1 MAGLD
6 YDLINRAIMRQGGS
20 PLPVPSATQTPL
32 DPATV
37 DALDGAM
44 GVPLGN
50 QALAQAEPIPNAMGQ
65 QVAEPIPTA
74 VGEPEI
80 VPAADGAQ
88 PIRTIAPDAPVV
100 HRPPELRQ
108 PPAAPP
114 AATSPAAPA
123 APAAPNLGTADGY
136 GIDETMRSLDELTTA
151 QAEAALRTG
160 EAEAKAGE
168 RKGAAGNQY
177 AREVEEISKKHAT
190 QEAASA
196 EMYQRT
202 MDEFRA
208 MNAAIAAMPA
218 PHDRRNRGERFWG
231 MFATALS
238 DTGAKLVQDGINR
251 DIQLQQ
257 NELDNKRKDSNAK
270 LTELGIAREFIQ
282 DQRAATQ
289 FAAALR
295 KERFAGEMEAAA
307 GELAAGTSRDKAF
320 QIAAQYKVEARQ
332 QQLGILKSVMGGK
345 MNALEAAMMVKLG
358 VMSPAE
364 ARAAMGV
371 GAGGATEGPAARVPG
386 KLTKGDESKLN
397 VNTYQNEL
405 PGVEWLVDPAQVTA
419 ADRENVQKIKSAADR
434 VNQVVSRAREAYMV
448 AADPKRSDDERLAAL
463 SRYRT
468 LVESQLPGF
477 VSQATGSGTPQEG
490 EAQRLL
496 RSLPPMPIIND
507 VAGVRGALQSLDN
520 WRNDRSMDPQLFE
533 YFVQDFTDVVN
544 SGMSSYK
551 GRLAPPSPQAP
562 AQRSRSSGGS
572 APKPKQQAAPASRG
586 PIKRLSAEDL

>member
-1 MAGLD
+1 MADLD
-6 YDLINRAIMRQGGS
+6 YDLINRAIMRQKGT
-20 PLPVPSATQTPL
+20 PLPVPSAVQTPL

-44 GVPLGN
+44 GVPLGV
-50 QALAQAEPIPNAMGQ
+50 QAP
-65 QVAEPIPTA
+65 VAAAP
-74 VGEPEI
+74 
-80 VPAADGAQ
+80 VPAPEPVDVAPPAPVEPQ
-88 PIRTIAPDAPVV
+88 VIRTI
-100 HRPPELRQ
+100 E
-108 PPAAPP
+108 PAAPP
-114 AATSPAAPA
+114 PAAEPAQATAAPA
-123 APAAPNLGTADGY
+123 GPNLGVADGY

-151 QAEAALRTG
+151 QAEAAMRTG
-160 EAEAKAGE
+160 EAEAKAAE

-177 AREVEEISKKHAT
+177 AREVDEISKRHAT

-208 MNAAIAAMPA
+208 MNAAIAAMPP

-238 DTGAKLVQDGINR
+238 DSGAKLVQDGINR

-257 NELDNKRKDSNAK
+257 NEIDNKRKDANAK

-307 GELAAGTSRDKAF
+307 GELAAGTSRDKAL
-320 QIAAQYKVEARQ
+320 QVAAQYKVEARQ

-345 MNALEAAMMVKLG
+345 MNALEAAMLVKLG

-371 GAGGATEGPAARVPG
+371 GAGGATEGPASRVPG

-405 PGVEWLVDPAQVTA
+405 PGVLT
-419 ADRENVQKIKSAADR
+419 RCSI
-434 VNQVVSRAREAYMV
+434 
-448 AADPKRSDDERLAAL
+448 
-463 SRYRT
+463 
-468 LVESQLPGF
+468 
-477 VSQATGSGTPQEG
+477 
-490 EAQRLL
+490 
-496 RSLPPMPIIND
+496 
-507 VAGVRGALQSLDN
+507 
-520 WRNDRSMDPQLFE
+520 SM
-533 YFVQDFTDVVN
+533 
-544 SGMSSYK
+544 SCGGM
-551 GRLAPPSPQAP
+551 
-562 AQRSRSSGGS
+562 
-572 APKPKQQAAPASRG
+572 
-586 PIKRLSAEDL
+586 

>member
-1 MAGLD
+1 MADLD
-6 YDLINRAIMRQGGS
+6 YELLNRAIMRQGGN
-20 PLPVPSATQTPL
+20 PLPVPSAMQTPL
-32 DPATV
+32 DVPTT

-44 GVPLGN
+44 GMPLG
-50 QALAQAEPIPNAMGQ
+50 AEAIPVATGAAVAQPISTEVTPQELVPATTAEPL
-65 QVAEPIPTA
+65 PT
-74 VGEPEI
+74 
-80 VPAADGAQ
+80 Q
-88 PIRTIAPDAPVV
+88 PIRTVAPDAPVV

-108 PPAAPP
+108 TPAAPP
-114 AATSPAAPA
+114 PEPPPAQ
-123 APAAPNLGTADGY
+123 PAAPNLGTADGY

-151 QAEAALRTG
+151 QAEAAMRTG

-177 AREVEEISKKHAT
+177 AREVDEISKKHAT

-238 DTGAKLVQDGINR
+238 DQGGKNVQDGINR

-289 FAAALR
+289 FAAGLR

-307 GELAAGTSRDKAF
+307 GELAAGTSRDKAL
-320 QIAAQYKVEARQ
+320 QVAAQYKVEARQ

-371 GAGGATEGPAARVPG
+371 GAGGANGDGAAAAVPG
-386 KLTKGDESKLN
+386 KLTKGDASK
-397 VNTYQNEL
+397 VNLTAYQNETPGGPRPGQREGPDGNPAARWWL
-405 PGVEWLVDPAQVTA
+405 PTCAGGCQSGARA
-419 ADRENVQKIKSAADR
+419 VQAGGR
-434 VNQVVSRAREAYMV
+434 QVVARASASRCAQSLQHDHEEPASWLHLAVDRLGY
-448 AADPKRSDDERLAAL
+448 AA
-463 SRYRT
+463 
-468 LVESQLPGF
+468 G
-477 VSQATGSGTPQEG
+477 TGS
-490 EAQRLL
+490 
-496 RSLPPMPIIND
+496 D
-507 VAGVRGALQSLDN
+507 
-520 WRNDRSMDPQLFE
+520 
-533 YFVQDFTDVVN
+533 
-544 SGMSSYK
+544 
-551 GRLAPPSPQAP
+551 AP
-562 AQRSRSSGGS
+562 AQLAAARAGRERRRRR
-572 APKPKQQAAPASRG
+572 APGLPRRG
-586 PIKRLSAEDL
+586 ELVERRRDRPEGVRLLP